1 LAKVGRNGKYLE
13 CSTASPD
20 IIIKHREPHHD
31 YVLRCLNI
39 VLRELGHR
47 DFFLLL
53 ITMQNAASC
62 HYIHNHFSSLK
73 TPFFHNIPKNKSQ
86 IQPDSHSLK
95 GSRQWCCHTI
105 VGTSLTCISFRSS
118 TSPVLAHR
126 CSGGFCGCGAGLACG
141 GCRWFYRAGG

>member
-62 HYIHNHFSSLK
+62 HYIHNPFSSLK
-73 TPFFHNIPKNKSQ
+73 TPFFHTIPKNKSQ

-105 VGTSLTCISFRSS
+105 HTDCSNSRRNFPDMYILSFQHKSRLG
-118 TSPVLAHR
+118 SPL
-126 CSGGFCGCGAGLACG
+126 
-141 GCRWFYRAGG
+141 